1 MIKVLPEAEAAPS
14 EGQGVVTGRLA
25 SLVIRLVTSELVAGL
40 TVTQV
45 VLCVLVEVAI
55 FSRTVVEE
63 SGVS

>member
-1 MIKVLPEAEAAPS
+1 MIKVLPEGKAAPS
-14 EGQGVVTGRLA
+14 KGQGVVTWRLTP
-25 SLVIRLVTSELVAGL
+25 LVIRLVTSELVAGL

-55 FSRTVVEE
+55 FSRTVVGE